1 LLKKCVL
8 LGLGSALLLSVIEW
22 VDLNFQLT
30 PVFRSFSER
39 LIFTAYFSMNLL
51 SGAAIGLL
59 VGGFARAAAFL
70 KNKLQSAL
78 AGGRDV
84 RLWHR
89 LVAGLIVAALIALVF
104 YIQPQARSY
113 ISGLIIEGQKLP
125 YVYGKLL
132 PFEKVLSFLILL
144 GLVMACALTWT
155 LSRNAEGLARWQRT
169 GWMLLLA
176 VLMVAAYYIDSR
188 DQVQLYEYTLHR
200 SMFLL
205 ATAAAMALLASLYN
219 GSPRLRALPSSF
231 PPAIIKLT
239 SRTGIVV
246 LLGAVGFSF
255 AHLGKDQ
262 TLKAQI
268 FSRTT
273 QARQHIRLAQW
284 VLDFDRDGYSVWLD
298 GGDANDR
305 RADINPEQPEMV
317 EDGIDN
323 NGIGGD
329 VTAQSITDW
338 HQQFTALNH
347 RLAPA
352 PQPLNL
358 VYVFID
364 TLRADHLKC
373 YGYPRDTSPNLDRLA
388 SRSAVFD
395 NAYSRSANTFES
407 AARFMKSSYWDA
419 TVDSWSEILAHNGYD
434 VILFPERRL
443 GMLNRYVK
451 GARVAP
457 NAEGKFI
464 KETVDNAIDTLGQL
478 PPDRPFCA
486 YLYAVEP
493 HRPYARHK
501 GFEFGASLND
511 LYDGEIAFTDHH
523 LGRLFDW
530 LEQSGR
536 MQNTM
541 IVIMADHGES
551 FGERGVY
558 RHSSQLFN
566 DQTHVPMIF
575 YVPGQPSRRV
585 VEYVTTIDLGA
596 TILQTV
602 GLNVP
607 DEYAGVTLLP
617 LMRGEPF
624 THPPVYGEQTLR
636 EKEFPNIRPEDY
648 PQPMNK
654 KYMIITQDGFKLITN
669 RNHWYFEL
677 FDLKN
682 DPLEMRNLA
691 NEMPER
697 FAAMKQQLGQYI
709 DIVTASRPRNADEQK
724 YFFGDRSANDVIEDV
739 E

>member
-1 LLKKCVL
+1 
-8 LGLGSALLLSVIEW
+8 
-22 VDLNFQLT
+22 
-30 PVFRSFSER
+30 
-39 LIFTAYFSMNLL
+39 
-51 SGAAIGLL
+51 
-59 VGGFARAAAFL
+59 
-70 KNKLQSAL
+70 
-78 AGGRDV
+78 
-84 RLWHR
+84 
-89 LVAGLIVAALIALVF
+89 
-104 YIQPQARSY
+104 
-113 ISGLIIEGQKLP
+113 
-125 YVYGKLL
+125 
-132 PFEKVLSFLILL
+132 
-144 GLVMACALTWT
+144 
-155 LSRNAEGLARWQRT
+155 
-169 GWMLLLA
+169 
-176 VLMVAAYYIDSR
+176 
-188 DQVQLYEYTLHR
+188 
-200 SMFLL
+200 
-205 ATAAAMALLASLYN
+205 
-219 GSPRLRALPSSF
+219 
-231 PPAIIKLT
+231 
-239 SRTGIVV
+239 
-246 LLGAVGFSF
+246 
-255 AHLGKDQ
+255 
-262 TLKAQI
+262 
-268 FSRTT
+268 
-273 QARQHIRLAQW
+273 
-284 VLDFDRDGYSVWLD
+284 
-298 GGDANDR
+298 
-305 RADINPEQPEMV
+305 MV

-338 HQQFTALNH
+338 QQQFTALNH

-352 PQPLNL
+352 PQRLNL

-364 TLRADHLKC
+364 TLRADHLQG

-395 NAYSRSANTFES
+395 NAYSPSANTFES

-566 DQTHVPMIF
+566 DQTHVPMIV
-575 YVPGQPSRRV
+575 YVPGQSSRRV
-585 VEYVTTIDLGA
+585 GEYVTTIDLGA

-602 GLNVP
+602 GLDVP
-607 DEYAGVTLLP
+607 DEYTGVTLLP

-654 KYMIITQDGFKLITN
+654 KYMVITQDGFKLITN